1 MSELAPIFVCHGCS
15 AVVDIARDLPF
26 ACPNAGRRKDD
37 VDHVLVPELMFDKTT
52 EVKDFDPFIRYR
64 NFISSYRL
72 SRFLGLPDNFWSDI
86 VNELERRLL
95 KVDGRSFRITS
106 LSQQTSLGAALASNL
121 RIWVKDETENV
132 AGSHKGR
139 HLMGVM
145 LYLRVL
151 EAAPHPN
158 AQFLRKRHLAIASC
172 GNAALAG
179 AVIARAAEWPIEAFI
194 PVDANLVV
202 VKRLKELGATI
213 NVCERR
219 AGETGDPCIRAF
231 RESVRNGAIPFS
243 VQGSENGL
251 AVEGARTLAF
261 EMADGFRNMGE
272 TPDSLYIQVGGG
284 ALASALA
291 QGLEIARRIGLISKV
306 PKLILVQTNSC
317 APIARA
323 WKLVSN
329 VDLRDAA
336 RHRSNFMW
344 PWRDTKPSAAS
355 GILDDE
361 TYDWWEA
368 IKGVRDSAGEIVVV
382 DEKTI
387 LQAFELARSH
397 TTIRASATGTAGLAG
412 LLASGARGESAAV
425 IFSGSD
431 QNAT

>member
-1 MSELAPIFVCHGCS
+1 MSELAPNFVCHGCG
-15 AVVDIARDLPF
+15 AVVDIGRHLPF

-37 VDHVLVPELMFDKTT
+37 IDHVLVPELMFDKTT
-52 EVKDFDPFIRYR
+52 AANDFDPFIRYR
-64 NFISSYRL
+64 SLISSYQL
-72 SRFLGLPDNFWSDI
+72 SRFLGLPDDFWSNI
-86 VNELERRLL
+86 VSKLEHRLL
-95 KVDGRSFRITS
+95 EVDGRSFRITP
-106 LSQQTSLGAALASNL
+106 LSQQPNLGAALVSKP

-151 EAAPHPN
+151 EAAPYPD
-158 AQFLRKRHLAIASC
+158 AQSLRKRHLAIASC

-194 PVDANLVV
+194 PMDANFVV

-219 AGETGDPCIRAF
+219 HGETGDPCMRAF
-231 RESVRNGAIPFS
+231 REAVRNGAIPFS

-251 AVEGARTLAF
+251 AVEGTRTLAL
-261 EMADGFRNMGE
+261 EMAEGFRDTAE
-272 TPDSLYIQVGGG
+272 TPDNFYIQVGGG
-284 ALASALA
+284 ALVSALA
-291 QGLEIARRIGLISKV
+291 QGLEIARRIGLISKM
-306 PKLILVQTNSC
+306 PKLMLVQTNSC

-323 WKLVSN
+323 WKLLSN
-329 VDLRDAA
+329 VDLRDAV

-368 IKGVRDSAGEIVVV
+368 VKGVRNSGGEIVVV

-412 LLASGARGESAAV
+412 LLASGAGGESAAV
-425 IFSGSD
+425 IFTGSD